1 MDEKQRKP
9 GARVLVRDVMTT
21 PVVTVP
27 PDASYRDVV
36 QTLLDHHVTGAP
48 VVDDDQ
54 RMLGIVTQADLLAK
68 EAYGTAPR
76 PLLGLVADL
85 VANRDPSWRLKAVG
99 LVASDLMTR
108 RVVTTS
114 PDEDAHL
121 AAHRMMEARVTRL
134 PVVEDDRVVGVVA
147 RQDLLQLFRRDD
159 AAIAG
164 DVGSVLRDPLLT
176 PEDNSVTASVEG
188 GVVTLEGTV
197 PYPPDVIVLDAM
209 VGRIPGVIALRN
221 QVVARER

>member
-1 MDEKQRKP
+1 MDEKRRKP

-21 PVVTVP
+21 PVVTVQ
-27 PDASYRDVV
+27 PDASFMDIV
-36 QTLLDHHVTGAP
+36 QILLDHHVTGTP
-48 VVDDDQ
+48 VVDADQ
-54 RMLGIVTQADLLAK
+54 RMVGIVTQADLLAK

-76 PLLGLVADL
+76 RLLDLVGDL

-108 RVVTTS
+108 RVVTAS
-114 PDEDAHL
+114 PDEDAHR

-134 PVVEDDRVVGVVA
+134 PVVEEDQVVGIVS

-159 AAIAG
+159 AAIIG
-164 DVGSVLRDPLLT
+164 DVRAVLRDPLLT
-176 PEDNSVTASVEG
+176 PEDNAVTASVEN
-188 GVVTLEGTV
+188 GVVTLGGTV
-197 PYPPDVIVLDAM
+197 PFPPDVSELEALVW
-209 VGRIPGVIALRN
+209 RIPGVVGLRN

>member
-27 PDASYRDVV
+27 PDASYRDIV
-36 QTLLDHHVTGAP
+36 QILLDHHVTGAP

-76 PLLGLVADL
+76 RLLDLVADL

-108 RVVTTS
+108 RVVTAS
-114 PDEDAHL
+114 PDEDAHR

-147 RQDLLQLFRRDD
+147 RQDLLQLFQRDD
-159 AAIAG
+159 SAIAG
-164 DVGSVLRDPLLT
+164 DVRSVLRDPLLT
-176 PEDNSVTASVEG
+176 PEDNAVTASVEE

-197 PYPPDVIVLDAM
+197 PYPPDVIVLEAM
-209 VGRIPGVIALRN
+209 VWRIPGVIGLRN
-221 QVVARER
+221 QVIARER